1 MLKKPCYFPKSG
13 LQLFYLQI
21 IHVEAAA
28 APDRLR
34 MSLSDHDWCAVLWGG
49 CTSKMAGLG
58 PYRDTIW
65 QTIKGKPKEMIRSMF
80 MDVPGVF
87 FFVSC
92 YCNFTGQ
99 SSFVPVDPKNA
110 SDNGFSNVPCCVQEK
125 RPSDLRSPC
134 LDQGNHA
141 WFVISSLSEDWNP
154 GRTTEWLSL
163 TRVRAAQAPDSEI
176 APSILKLRDAMC
188 IVPLW
193 FEHQPTDFCFTKLEL
208 Q

>member
-1 MLKKPCYFPKSG
+1 MHQWMPMYQPTLFSRFFQMASYAQETIDSQHCSWNLFSNLLPLKRQQNCSRMLKKPCYFPKSG

-87 FFVSC
+87 CS
-92 YCNFTGQ
+92 Y
-99 SSFVPVDPKNA
+99 
-110 SDNGFSNVPCCVQEK
+110 
-125 RPSDLRSPC
+125 
-134 LDQGNHA
+134 
-141 WFVISSLSEDWNP
+141 
-154 GRTTEWLSL
+154 
-163 TRVRAAQAPDSEI
+163 
-176 APSILKLRDAMC
+176 ILL
-188 IVPLW
+188 L
-193 FEHQPTDFCFTKLEL
+193 
-208 Q
+208 